1 MNVCAI
7 ISTSCS
13 LTYVDVR
20 TSMKCA
26 QPRCSWFAEQ
36 TTHDLPPTERFSIE
50 FRHAEC
56 SGQVLPYS

>member
-1 MNVCAI
+1 
-7 ISTSCS
+7 
-13 LTYVDVR
+13 
-20 TSMKCA
+20 MKCA